1 MKPKIQCF
9 FMLLMAVLFCL
20 SGCGKKEEE
29 MTFGP
34 QGTAQTDTGSGA
46 NVRVEAGQNCF
57 YYESSDGILYAVPAG
72 TRVKERLGAG
82 KLLGADE
89 QYAYIW
95 RENRLQALEGNV
107 PAAEI
112 ECFAAPY
119 YCATLDDCAY
129 FTDSA
134 NRLYYFTRSK
144 PEWRLEEPG
153 CNIGAMAKEGD
164 RLYYIRYA
172 EDPAYLQLCGYD
184 LKLGQEQVL
193 SEFNNDVVGRFDV
206 ACVDGRLYYYMKDT
220 FYSYD
225 LATNTQEELIRFA
238 DNPNTSAIYWDHL
251 AYIWHQEEEV
261 RRLWIYDMREAQPVS
276 DEITEKTFYGNA
288 FGLTFYQDGAG
299 WFGEEEARAV
309 FDERFAATLH
319 GLSGSPAGIIA
330 HSWPGEIMIA
340 FKQPDGSYDVQFTEQ
355 LFDR

>member
-9 FMLLMAVLFCL
+9 FMLLAAVLFCL
-20 SGCGKKEEE
+20 SGCGQKEEE

-89 QYAYIW
+89 QYAYLW
-95 RENRLQALEGNV
+95 QESKLRVLDGARQ
-107 PAAEI
+107 AAEFD
-112 ECFAAPY
+112 CLLRPSY
-119 YCATLDDCAY
+119 WSTKNGCAY
-129 FTDSA
+129 FSVE
-134 NRLYYFTRSK
+134 N
-144 PEWRLEEPG
+144 
-153 CNIGAMAKEGD
+153 
-164 RLYYIRYA
+164 
-172 EDPAYLQLCGYD
+172 EDASCSLLILQLSSLMMEQHQVGVQIMSAAVEKNQFYYVRFNTENKQILCRYD
-184 LKLGQEQVL
+184 LESAEEQVL
-193 SEFNNDVVGRFDV
+193 LELGFNSWIPKVQYVNRCLYFKTDTMFYCYHLDDGTEEILLQAEGMSAQYDGRF
-206 ACVDGRLYYYMKDT
+206 
-220 FYSYD
+220 
-225 LATNTQEELIRFA
+225 
-238 DNPNTSAIYWDHL
+238 
-251 AYIWHQEEEV
+251 AYILFNHEKE
-261 RRLWIYDMREAQPVS
+261 RFLWRYDME
-276 DEITEKTFYGNA
+276 EKRLISNEKSVFSIYTNA

-299 WFGEEEARAV
+299 WFGEEEAQAV